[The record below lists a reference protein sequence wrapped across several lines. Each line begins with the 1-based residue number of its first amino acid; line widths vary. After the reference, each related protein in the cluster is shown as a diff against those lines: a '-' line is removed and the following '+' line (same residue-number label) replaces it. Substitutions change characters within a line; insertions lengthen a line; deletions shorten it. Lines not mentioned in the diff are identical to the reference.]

1 MAIKKRANEK
11 NTASSSVANKMLKK
25 RLEPK
30 TKSKSVV
37 NTKASIYK
45 QAPLKISKKAYT
57 KNALLSALADRTTL
71 SKKDVAKILEQL
83 NVIIGGHL
91 KKGGP
96 GKFMLF
102 ALVKISVK
110 DVAAKKARKGLHP
123 LTKEQIIFKAKPA
136 ARSVKATALKLLK
149 TMVI

>member
-1 MAIKKRANEK
+1 MTIKKRATEK
-11 NTASSSVANKMLKK
+11 NNSSSSVAKKMLKK
-25 RLEPK
+25 LSEPK

-37 NTKASIYK
+37 DAKASNK
-45 QAPLKISKKAYT
+45 LPPLKISKAYT
-57 KNALLSALADRTTL
+57 KNILLSALADRTNL
-71 SKKDVAKILEQL
+71 NKKDVAKVLEQL
-83 NVIIGGHL
+83 NIIIGQHL

-123 LTKEQIIFKAKPA
+123 LTREQITFKAKPSS
-136 ARSVKATALKLLK
+136 RRVKATALKLLK

>member
-1 MAIKKRANEK
+1 MSIKKRVNEK
-11 NTASSSVANKMLKK
+11 NSASSFVANKMLKK
-25 RLEPK
+25 FSEPK

-37 NTKASIYK
+37 DAKASNK
-45 QAPLKISKKAYT
+45 LPPLKISTAYT
-57 KNALLSALADRTTL
+57 KNALLSALADMTNL
-71 SKKDVAKILEQL
+71 NKKDVAKVLEQL
-83 NVIIGGHL
+83 NVIIGQHL
-91 KKGGP
+91 KKDGP

>member
-1 MAIKKRANEK
+1 MAIKKRATEK

-25 RLEPK
+25 LSEPK
-30 TKSKSVV
+30 TKSKRVV
-37 NTKASIYK
+37 DAKASNK
-45 QAPLKISKKAYT
+45 LPPLKISKAYT
-57 KNALLSALADRTTL
+57 KNILLSALADRTNL
-71 SKKDVAKILEQL
+71 NKKDVAKVLEQL
-83 NVIIGGHL
+83 NVIIGQHL